1 MSPRV
6 QTRLLCSMIVQ
17 HRGQGGIDKGIVEQT
32 FFEDQVATDKFPAG
46 SSGNSSVRQQGSP
59 RWVGF
64 LGALVSLLCPR
75 VSFFSRLSS
84 FCVANVDSAAAV
96 VVVRCCCYCYCC
108 DCCCHNHAL
117 EIDGFLRSQHVS
129 TQYAQSEGEPT
140 PPNIGK
146 IKCAII
152 LFEMVFGDCSS
163 LLSGSGL
170 D

>member
-1 MSPRV
+1 M
-6 QTRLLCSMIVQ
+6 LLV
-17 HRGQGGIDKGIVEQT
+17 
-32 FFEDQVATDKFPAG
+32 
-46 SSGNSSVRQQGSP
+46 
-59 RWVGF
+59 
-64 LGALVSLLCPR
+64 LLLLSL
-75 VSFFSRLSS
+75 
-84 FCVANVDSAAAV
+84 SAAAATAATAAAAINA
-96 VVVRCCCYCYCC
+96 R
-108 DCCCHNHAL
+108 